1 MADGVTQLLSANV
14 QLDSALTQL
23 EQGLRTLESSRA
35 SALEQADLLRALNIQ
50 TITALLT
57 AQNFS
62 MPAGYLQE
70 DGVNYMVS
78 VGDSIST
85 RQELS
90 DMVLFDLGHGRR
102 GADPAL
108 ATWRTIVV
116 DGQLRSRS
124 TPSSTATTAS
134 SSPST
139 SSPPTPRRRC
149 PTTFSARCD
158 TLEKEYDGLHFVPL
172 MDQGDYI
179 YIIINS
185 ILSSLG
191 WGALFAVL
199 ILYLFLKDLAA
210 HPHHPRAPSP
220 SA

>member
-35 SALEQADLLRALNIQ
+35 SALEQADLSGALNIQ

-78 VGDSIST
+78 VGDSISS

-90 DMVLFDLGHGRR
+90 DMVLFDLGLEGVVQCKTGRFVFR
-102 GADPAL
+102 QVTYRHIHRQCKPIGYL
-108 ATWRTIVV
+108 TVKF
-116 DGQLRSRS
+116 SRNEVIHIQ
-124 TPSSTATTAS
+124 TQP
-134 SSPST
+134 
-139 SSPPTPRRRC
+139 
-149 PTTFSARCD
+149 FN
-158 TLEKEYDGLHFVPL
+158 H
-172 MDQGDYI
+172 
-179 YIIINS
+179 
-185 ILSSLG
+185 LG
-191 WGALFAVL
+191 
-199 ILYLFLKDLAA
+199 
-210 HPHHPRAPSP
+210 H
-220 SA
+220 